1 MKQIIF
7 IFILLIISNTSARSL
22 PSQQGDSPGT
32 NHNAINIQEEDFSSL
47 MGLEECGD
55 KDEDCEKR
63 RMVVEAHLDYIYTQH
78 RRP

>member
-7 IFILLIISNTSARSL
+7 IFILFIISNTSARSL
-22 PSQQGDSPGT
+22 PSHQGVSPGT
-32 NHNAINIQEEDFSSL
+32 NHNAIKIQEEDFSSL

-78 RRP
+78 HRP